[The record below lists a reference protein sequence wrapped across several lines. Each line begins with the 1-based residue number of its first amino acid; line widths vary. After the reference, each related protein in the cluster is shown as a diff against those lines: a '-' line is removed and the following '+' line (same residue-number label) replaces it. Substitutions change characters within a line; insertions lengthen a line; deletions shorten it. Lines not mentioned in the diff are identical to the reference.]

1 MKSNLPAKLFRIRS
15 FGVMKLEEFKDL
27 LSQEEYEICMQNN
40 RVKDRWFTLTT
51 KVFIAFLY
59 RVSSYSMKPLVP
71 SPTSIIAPTTIAPS
85 SFLYLMHCKERVH

>member
-27 LSQEEYEICMQNN
+27 LSPEEFEICVQNKHA
-40 RVKDRWFTLTT
+40 KDRWFTLTT

-59 RVSSYSMKPLVP
+59 RVRIYSMTEQVH
-71 SPTSIIAPTTIAPS
+71 
-85 SFLYLMHCKERVH
+85 SF